1 VGSGQALG
9 NWELHNARKLTTSED
24 KYPLWTTGPVSL
36 PLPSDSEPIQYK
48 YVRLWQDGGVEWE
61 AEGNNRM
68 VKDTVGENGFVVDDG
83 QFGYIQDDCFMYVAS
98 PSAEPPG
105 TCAPSA
111 AGVKVAVL
119 GDSVAAGQ
127 GAPCWKGW
135 ATHLAASLKQKY
147 DYGFANVSGSGLD
160 TDTALKEFNE
170 RVAAE
175 KPTVVV
181 LAFGLELQAVSQADD
196 AKEVVA
202 RFCGKLD
209 LLVQAALDS
218 GIYPVLGG
226 IYPHAACSHEKE
238 WCLRHAED
246 AIRGFGLP
254 VLEWFS
260 STSSDGRT
268 WDVGTSF
275 TAGQPN
281 TEGHRRMAAA
291 IDLEIFDPARVAT
304 LLAARTKSIT
314 AGEPRTCFADG
325 NGFEFGYSDSRSELI
340 VKNSTANEY
349 QISASWAAMQDAMRT
364 TKMTSPWTLR
374 PGCYMAAAG
383 SGGPASV
390 TIGVGGRI
398 QSDAKVPAGWSGT
411 LRPVSKFLEDI
422 CDAKVL
428 FSDGNLTVVYELS
441 GNLVLVNQ
449 ATCEYNVHPMWND
462 VRLATRRV
470 PEGIY
475 EDDSGCPFRTAV
487 VSVHGLQSRVKVP
500 AQGAIRLSFK
510 GPLSSVPRVAVLP
523 LGDRCSIRMLLHKVE
538 YDGPC
543 YPFDLTRTT
552 SLAEV
557 ADMVGTGFTEMWNQG
572 CLHWSEENG
581 RVYHTRWGGLSFAHE
596 VEPGEDPQ
604 NNFNPVAD
612 RMRKRYS
619 GRSARFDYACKHA
632 DKVMFMRTGCAS
644 RDEVGN
650 LLCRIQERYPGLDA
664 SLLLISDQ
672 PSEEFSNMLGVS
684 HVREHFNP
692 DRMYEDMG
700 YWMDCANR
708 FRDILHQH
716 GINEKTLYWCPSNLK
731 EADKELL
738 EGSLATP
745 MAKDQATRPKTNSEV
760 RTLSHSKL
768 YEVPPQ
774 GEVPTKVAEVP
785 PTRDTMLAA

>member
-1 VGSGQALG
+1 
-9 NWELHNARKLTTSED
+9 
-24 KYPLWTTGPVSL
+24 
-36 PLPSDSEPIQYK
+36 
-48 YVRLWQDGGVEWE
+48 
-61 AEGNNRM
+61 
-68 VKDTVGENGFVVDDG
+68 
-83 QFGYIQDDCFMYVAS
+83 
-98 PSAEPPG
+98 
-105 TCAPSA
+105 
-111 AGVKVAVL
+111 
-119 GDSVAAGQ
+119 
-127 GAPCWKGW
+127 
-135 ATHLAASLKQKY
+135 
-147 DYGFANVSGSGLD
+147 
-160 TDTALKEFNE
+160 
-170 RVAAE
+170 
-175 KPTVVV
+175 
-181 LAFGLELQAVSQADD
+181 
-196 AKEVVA
+196 
-202 RFCGKLD
+202 
-209 LLVQAALDS
+209 
-218 GIYPVLGG
+218 
-226 IYPHAACSHEKE
+226 
-238 WCLRHAED
+238 
-246 AIRGFGLP
+246 
-254 VLEWFS
+254 
-260 STSSDGRT
+260 
-268 WDVGTSF
+268 
-275 TAGQPN
+275 
-281 TEGHRRMAAA
+281 
-291 IDLEIFDPARVAT
+291 
-304 LLAARTKSIT
+304 
-314 AGEPRTCFADG
+314 
-325 NGFEFGYSDSRSELI
+325 
-340 VKNSTANEY
+340 
-349 QISASWAAMQDAMRT
+349 
-364 TKMTSPWTLR
+364 
-374 PGCYMAAAG
+374 
-383 SGGPASV
+383 
-390 TIGVGGRI
+390 
-398 QSDAKVPAGWSGT
+398 
-411 LRPVSKFLEDI
+411 
-422 CDAKVL
+422 
-428 FSDGNLTVVYELS
+428 
-441 GNLVLVNQ
+441 
-449 ATCEYNVHPMWND
+449 
-462 VRLATRRV
+462 
-470 PEGIY
+470 
-475 EDDSGCPFRTAV
+475 
-487 VSVHGLQSRVKVP
+487 
-500 AQGAIRLSFK
+500 
-510 GPLSSVPRVAVLP
+510 
-523 LGDRCSIRMLLHKVE
+523 MLLHKVE